1 MSYKFILGKFEILD
15 RVDKREQKKKKMLKA
30 ITIDILVQNL

>member
-15 RVDKREQKKKKMLKA
+15 RVDKREQKKKNAK
-30 ITIDILVQNL
+30 NHYY